1 MKHYTPPIYM
11 HTTGLATPAAAVIE
25 RSAAA
30 GGHEVRA
37 HVQGRDASALADA
50 LAAAASSAD
59 DFRRTFRGAD
69 EAGRPWHV
77 CIEVWP

>member
-11 HTTGLATPAAAVIE
+11 HTSGLATPAAAVIE

-37 HVQGRDASALADA
+37 LVRAGDEAALVAD
-50 LAAAASSAD
+50 LTAAAERVTGCD
-59 DFRRTFRGAD
+59 YHGRG
-69 EAGRPWHV
+69 EGGRAWHV
-77 CIEVWP
+77 CTDTWP